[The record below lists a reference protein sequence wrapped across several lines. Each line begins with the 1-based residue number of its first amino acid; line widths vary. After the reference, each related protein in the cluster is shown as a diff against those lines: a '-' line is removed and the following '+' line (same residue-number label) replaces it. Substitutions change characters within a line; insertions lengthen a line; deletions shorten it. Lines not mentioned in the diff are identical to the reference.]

1 MDNTFLIELDA
12 LYTRYGYEPRK
23 NKSTRV
29 YLFTKSIYNGA
40 DIVNTGNEEEV
51 TELKKQ
57 YSSLGYAV
65 KIRSFKSIQE
75 AEFTL
80 FKDFFKADEV
90 IQSLKRNYEHFVS
103 KLMENLPE
111 NAKYQYIRCPYELSE
126 YNYTSEECQIQTIS
140 AENEQNSLVD
150 KIVHKLNNH
159 SGPLLIIIEAAAGY
173 GKTCTAYEILKEF
186 VTISSDKIP
195 FFTELSRDRQAT
207 VFKHILQYEIEEQF
221 SNRVDSTVVIHQ
233 IRKGRIPLIIDGFD
247 ELISKDFSFSSNQ
260 FEQVESML
268 STIVDLLTDDAKI
281 IITSRKT
288 AIFNSEEFHNWML
301 DKNIN
306 YTLTKITISEPSIEN
321 WLHRERLDIIRENNF
336 PVEQISNPVLLT
348 YLRYIN
354 LEDLTKM
361 IVDNKSIV
369 EMYFNFLLTR
379 EQKRQ
384 NLLIEP
390 ETQIKI
396 FRKLVR
402 FFTEYDV
409 KADTKEFVKEVF
421 IEYNKSIL
429 EETRKKYL
437 PEGRPRVDQLADI
450 LTNHAFLDRKEKNL
464 IGLVN
469 EFVLGTLIA
478 ENLLLGKYE
487 QYDQEFYKKISQSF
501 ALIAI
506 QAYQVQPNSSKE
518 KLWELLNKYD
528 FPYEP
533 QLFFK
538 IDIEFKNE
546 IVRKYHQATLNGFE
560 LNNFSLTKEAQF
572 ESTIFTNCKFVQCQ
586 FSLNS
591 FINSSFV
598 NCKFY
603 DCYLTEE
610 ETYSDKYF
618 TIFGSTD
625 NNGFVQKIFDSERNE
640 VEEVANIE
648 EIILSLYFKKG
659 SLKPRHRQLS
669 HIKEE
674 LSEYNPKLISKTIH
688 KLKSDEI
695 ILFNGDLSH
704 LTKKGIALFNEN
716 YRTY

>member
-1 MDNTFLIELDA
+1 
-12 LYTRYGYEPRK
+12 
-23 NKSTRV
+23 
-29 YLFTKSIYNGA
+29 
-40 DIVNTGNEEEV
+40 
-51 TELKKQ
+51 
-57 YSSLGYAV
+57 
-65 KIRSFKSIQE
+65 
-75 AEFTL
+75 
-80 FKDFFKADEV
+80 
-90 IQSLKRNYEHFVS
+90 
-103 KLMENLPE
+103 
-111 NAKYQYIRCPYELSE
+111 
-126 YNYTSEECQIQTIS
+126 
-140 AENEQNSLVD
+140 
-150 KIVHKLNNH
+150 
-159 SGPLLIIIEAAAGY
+159 
-173 GKTCTAYEILKEF
+173 
-186 VTISSDKIP
+186 
-195 FFTELSRDRQAT
+195 
-207 VFKHILQYEIEEQF
+207 
-221 SNRVDSTVVIHQ
+221 
-233 IRKGRIPLIIDGFD
+233 
-247 ELISKDFSFSSNQ
+247 
-260 FEQVESML
+260 
-268 STIVDLLTDDAKI
+268 
-281 IITSRKT
+281 
-288 AIFNSEEFHNWML
+288 
-301 DKNIN
+301 
-306 YTLTKITISEPSIEN
+306 
-321 WLHRERLDIIRENNF
+321 
-336 PVEQISNPVLLT
+336 
-348 YLRYIN
+348 
-354 LEDLTKM
+354 M

-390 ETQIKI
+390 EAQIKI

-409 KADTKEFVKEVF
+409 KADTKEFVKEIF
-421 IEYNKSIL
+421 IEYNKNIL

-487 QYDQEFYKKISQSF
+487 QYDKEFYKKISQSF

-518 KLWELLNKYD
+518 KLWEILNKYD

-546 IVRKYHQATLNGFE
+546 IVRNYHQATLNGFE
-560 LNNFSLTKEAQF
+560 LNNFMLTKASQF

-603 DCYLTEE
+603 DCYLKDE

-625 NNGFVQKIFDSERNE
+625 NNGFVQKIFDSEKNE

-688 KLKSDEI
+688 KLKSDDI
-695 ILFNGDLSH
+695 IQFNGDLSH